1 MIPDETNLAPL
12 AGLDVLRAESAGY
25 SDGLAGR
32 DEPSEEVLADETGFL
47 LERYRE
53 RRQAGASEAAMR
65 VAFAAGRNGYWRLS
79 EETQRDRTGA
89 LLALSLEA
97 HKRGAAVRELEKRR
111 AG

>member
-1 MIPDETNLAPL
+1 MKTDDTNLAPL
-12 AGLDVLRAESAGY
+12 AGLDVLRAES
-25 SDGLAGR
+25 
-32 DEPSEEVLADETGFL
+32 
-47 LERYRE
+47 
-53 RRQAGASEAAMR
+53 

-97 HKRGAAVRELEKRR
+97 HKRGAALKEHEKRR